1 MSATAKRD
9 DGHPMVI
16 NPPKEL
22 RTRMIRAMA
31 IRQIEDEKMISLRAF
46 VLELIEAGLKNFGHE
61 YN

>member
-1 MSATAKRD
+1 MSATAKRE

-16 NPPKEL
+16 NPPKDL

-31 IRQIEDEKMISLRAF
+31 TRQLEDEKMTSLRAF
-46 VLELIEAGLKNFGHE
+46 TLELIEAGLKKFEHE